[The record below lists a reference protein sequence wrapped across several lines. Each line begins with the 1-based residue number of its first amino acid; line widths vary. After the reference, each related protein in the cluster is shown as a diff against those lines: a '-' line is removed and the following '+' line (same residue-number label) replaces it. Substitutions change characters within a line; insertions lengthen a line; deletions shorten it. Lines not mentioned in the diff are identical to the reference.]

1 MFTYTKEE
9 VQEFLETTNNNNQ
22 ALLRSLKVRNI
33 TAETNGKRG
42 ANLLFILDKEL
53 VDPMMKEFGF
63 KPTRPET
70 TRALLKAFHDF
81 GGQLN
86 MSWAEVANYIRETQG
101 LDIHHSNLSRAY
113 KELMDNERAN
123 PMEAYV
129 VIDSEGTELTT
140 QERVAFDKYV
150 AKLRETYDSN
160 YMTFQLALS
169 KFGYRNVKRKEIGAY

>member
-1 MFTYTKEE
+1 MYTYTKQE
-9 VQEFLETTNNNNQ
+9 VQEFLGSASNDNQ
-22 ALLRSLKVRNI
+22 TLKRGLERKGFEVN
-33 TAETNGKRG
+33 TNGKRG
-42 ANLLFILDKEL
+42 ANLLFILNKEL
-53 VDPMMKEFGF
+53 VDPMVEEFGF

-86 MSWAEVANYIRETQG
+86 MSWAEVANHIKETQG

-113 KELMDNERAN
+113 KELLDNERAN

-129 VIDSEGTELTT
+129 VIDSEGTELTP

-150 AKLRETYDSN
+150 SKLREAYDSN

-169 KFGYRNVKRKEIGAY
+169 KFGYRNVKRKEISAY